1 MKGFTKEIKIALVA
15 IVGIVLLFFGMQ
27 FLKGVTHFSD
37 DNTYYVAFSD
47 VSGLT
52 DSSPI
57 KENGYKVG
65 LVRGINYDY
74 NHRDKII
81 AEVEIDDHLKIP
93 KGTVAEISSDLL
105 GNVQV
110 DLILG
115 DAANGYLKE
124 GDTFEGRLNGGA
136 MGKVKEMVPQ
146 IQEMMPKLDA
156 ILSSINYILA
166 DQSIISTLHHAD
178 QLSGDLTQ
186 TTKDI
191 NYLMADLKSNVPGLV
206 GRADGVLQQAGTAI
220 GSASQVMDN
229 AERLT
234 SNLAALDLQS
244 TLEQLNQTLA
254 NLKGVTEQLNSGN
267 GTVAKLL
274 NDREVYD
281 KLDATLT
288 HVDSLMIDLRQHP
301 KRYVHFSVFGKK
313 DKPANP

>member
-15 IVGIVLLFFGMQ
+15 IVGIVVLFFGMQ
-27 FLKGVTHFSD
+27 FLKGVSLFSD
-37 DNTYYVAFSD
+37 DTTYYVSFSNI
-47 VSGLT
+47 SGLT

-57 KENGYKVG
+57 KENGFKVG
-65 LVRGINYDY
+65 VVRSIDYDF
-74 NHRDKII
+74 NQRDKII
-81 AEVEIDDHLKIP
+81 AEVGIDKNLRIP

-110 DLILG
+110 DLVMG
-115 DAANGYLKE
+115 DEANGFLKE

-136 MGKVKEMVPQ
+136 MGKVKEMVPE

-156 ILSSINYILA
+156 ILASINYILA
-166 DQSIISTLHHAD
+166 DQSIVKTLHNAD
-178 QLSGDLTQ
+178 QLTGNLTQ
-186 TTKDI
+186 STKDI
-191 NYLMADLKSNVPGLV
+191 NFLMADLKNNVPGMV
-206 GRADGVLQQAGTAI
+206 GKADGVLQQAGTAI
-220 GSASQVMDN
+220 GSANQVMGN

-234 SNLAALDLQS
+234 NNLASLDLQT

-254 NLKGVTEQLNSGN
+254 NLKNVTEQLNSGN

>member
-1 MKGFTKEIKIALVA
+1 M
-15 IVGIVLLFFGMQ
+15 
-27 FLKGVTHFSD
+27 
-37 DNTYYVAFSD
+37 
-47 VSGLT
+47 
-52 DSSPI
+52 
-57 KENGYKVG
+57 
-65 LVRGINYDY
+65 
-74 NHRDKII
+74 
-81 AEVEIDDHLKIP
+81 EIDDHLKIP

-136 MGKVKEMVPQ
+136 MAKVKEMVPQ

-244 TLEQLNQTLA
+244 
-254 NLKGVTEQLNSGN
+254 KGITEQINSGN

>member
-115 DAANGYLKE
+115 DAANG
-124 GDTFEGRLNGGA
+124 
-136 MGKVKEMVPQ
+136 
-146 IQEMMPKLDA
+146 
-156 ILSSINYILA
+156 
-166 DQSIISTLHHAD
+166 
-178 QLSGDLTQ
+178 
-186 TTKDI
+186 
-191 NYLMADLKSNVPGLV
+191 
-206 GRADGVLQQAGTAI
+206 
-220 GSASQVMDN
+220 
-229 AERLT
+229 
-234 SNLAALDLQS
+234 
-244 TLEQLNQTLA
+244 
-254 NLKGVTEQLNSGN
+254 
-267 GTVAKLL
+267 
-274 NDREVYD
+274 
-281 KLDATLT
+281 
-288 HVDSLMIDLRQHP
+288 
-301 KRYVHFSVFGKK
+301 
-313 DKPANP
+313 